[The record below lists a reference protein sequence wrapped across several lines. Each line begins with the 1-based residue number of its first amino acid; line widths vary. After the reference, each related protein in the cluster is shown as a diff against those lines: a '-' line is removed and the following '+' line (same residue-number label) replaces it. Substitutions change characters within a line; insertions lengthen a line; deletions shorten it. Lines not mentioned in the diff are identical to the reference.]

1 MKKSIYI
8 YISNVCYLLPLGRLS
23 FSHSFHSR
31 FEIENL
37 LQISWFIYGRDSS
50 ATLLSITSDRMFP
63 GKVNYF

>member
-37 LQISWFIYGRDSS
+37 LQILGLFMEEDNS
-50 ATLLSITSDRMFP
+50 ATL
-63 GKVNYF
+63 YY

>member
-8 YISNVCYLLPLGRLS
+8 YISNVCYLLPLGSLS

-37 LQISWFIYGRDSS
+37 LQILGLFMEE
-50 ATLLSITSDRMFP
+50 TVLLHS
-63 GKVNYF
+63 